1 MTAIGF
7 VLVLMGILFFL
18 GMGVVYLVLLWI
30 GKLTAPKEER
40 GEKRKGEDP

>member
-7 VLVLMGILFFL
+7 VLVLTAFLFFL
-18 GMGVVYLVLLWI
+18 GMGVVYLILLWI

-40 GEKRKGEDP
+40 EEGSEES

>member
-18 GMGVVYLVLLWI
+18 GMGAVYLLLVWI
-30 GKLTAPKEER
+30 GKLTAPSESDEER
-40 GEKRKGEDP
+40 GEGS

>member
-30 GKLTAPKEER
+30 GKLTAPREER
-40 GEKRKGEDP
+40 EEKRKGEDP

>member
-7 VLVLMGILFFL
+7 VLVFLGILFFL
-18 GMGVVYLVLLWI
+18 GMGVVYLLLLWI

-40 GEKRKGEDP
+40 EEGKKGEDT

>member
-7 VLVLMGILFFL
+7 VLVLMGFLFFL
-18 GMGVVYLVLLWI
+18 GMGVVYLILLWI

-40 GEKRKGEDP
+40 GEKRKGDGG